1 LNTEPD
7 PEAVEKIEDICGLYA
22 QAQALLEAGE
32 RVLSSD
38 EKTGIQ
44 ALEHKH
50 PILPMRVGLVERREF
65 EYIRHGTQSLIVSFD
80 VATGRILAPWVGE
93 TRTEVDFVAHIR
105 VMLDATKTI
114 MVNNS
119 TIQTIKWHVV
129 LDGLNTHQSEGL
141 VRLVA
146 EHDRLDLDLGVKGKS
161 GILQSMVSR
170 AAFLKDSSHG
180 LVFHFTPKRPCP
192 SGASYGQEACVVD
205 ESGGVVVFDFGSEV
219 VEAFEFRF
227 GFGFARSNF
236 GVHRVF
242 QCDNGE
248 AV

>member
-1 LNTEPD
+1 MNQEPD
-7 PEAVEKIEDICGLYA
+7 EAAVEKIEDICGLYA

-50 PILPMRVGLVERREF
+50 PILPMQVGLVERREF
-65 EYIRHGTQSLIVSFD
+65 EYVRHGTQSLIVSFD
-80 VATGRILAPWVGE
+80 VATGRIVAPWVGE

-105 VMLDATKTI
+105 AMLDATKTI
-114 MVNNS
+114 TVNNS

-146 EHDRLDLDLGVKGKS
+146 EHDQLDLDLGVKGKS
-161 GILQSMVSR
+161 GILKSMVSR

-227 GFGFARSNF
+227 SLRFAGSNF

-248 AV
+248 AI

>member
-1 LNTEPD
+1 LNQEPD
-7 PEAVEKIEDICGLYA
+7 PEALEKIEDICGLYT

-65 EYIRHGTQSLIVSFD
+65 EYVRHGTQSLIVSFD
-80 VATGRILAPWVGE
+80 VATGRIVAPWVGE

-105 VMLDATKTI
+105 AMLAATKTI
-114 MVNNS
+114 TVNNS
-119 TIQTIKWHVV
+119 TIETIKWHVV

-146 EHDRLDLDLGVKGKS
+146 EHDQLDLDLGVKGKS
-161 GILQSMVSR
+161 GVLKSMVSR

-180 LVFHFTPKRPCP
+180 LVFHFTPRHASWMNQVELWFSILVRKLLKR
-192 SGASYGQEACVVD
+192 SSFVSVLD
-205 ESGGVVVFDFGSEV
+205 LRDRIL
-219 VEAFEFRF
+219 EFIEYFNVTMAKPFRWTYL
-227 GFGFARSNF
+227 GKPLMI
-236 GVHRVF
+236 
-242 QCDNGE
+242 
-248 AV
+248 

>member
-1 LNTEPD
+1 MNTEPD
-7 PEAVEKIEDICGLYA
+7 PEAAEKIEDICGLYA

-32 RVLSSD
+32 RVLSGD

-65 EYIRHGTQSLIVSFD
+65 EYVRHGTQSLIVSFD
-80 VATGRILAPWVGE
+80 VATGRIVAPWVGE
-93 TRTEVDFVAHIR
+93 TRTEVDFVAHIKA
-105 VMLDATKTI
+105 MLAATKTI
-114 MVNNS
+114 NLGEN
-119 TIQTIKWHVV
+119 TIETIKWHVV

-161 GILQSMVSR
+161 GVLKSMLSR

-180 LVFHFTPKRPCP
+180 LVFHFTPRRPCP

-227 GFGFARSNF
+227 SFGFAGSNF
-236 GVHRVF
+236 RVCGVF
-242 QCDNGE
+242 QCDDGE

>member
-1 LNTEPD
+1 LNQEPD
-7 PEAVEKIEDICGLYA
+7 VDAVEKIEDICGLYA

-65 EYIRHGTQSLIVSFD
+65 EYVRQGTQSLIVSFD
-80 VATGRILAPWVGE
+80 VATGRIVAPWVGE

-105 VMLDATKTI
+105 AMLDATKTI
-114 MVNNS
+114 TVNNS
-119 TIQTIKWHVV
+119 TTQTIKWHVV

-146 EHDRLDLDLGVKGKS
+146 EHDRLDLGVKGKS
-161 GILQSMVSR
+161 GILKSMVSR
-170 AAFLKDSSHG
+170 TTFLKDASHG
-180 LVFHFTPKRPCP
+180 VVFHFTPRRPCP

-219 VEAFEFRF
+219 VEAFEFRV
-227 GFGFARSNF
+227 GFGFTGSNF
-236 GVHRVF
+236 GVCGVF
-242 QCDNGE
+242 QCDDGE

>member
-7 PEAVEKIEDICGLYA
+7 PEAVEKIEDICGLYT

-65 EYIRHGTQSLIVSFD
+65 EYVRHGTQSLIVRFD
-80 VATGRILAPWVGE
+80 VATGRIVAPWVGE

-105 VMLDATKTI
+105 AMLDTTKTI
-114 MVNNS
+114 KLGEN
-119 TIQTIKWHVV
+119 TIETIKWHVV

-146 EHDRLDLDLGVKGKS
+146 EHDQLDLDLGVKGKS
-161 GILQSMVSR
+161 GILKSMVSR

-180 LVFHFTPKRPCP
+180 LVFTPRRPCP

-227 GFGFARSNF
+227 SLRFAGSNF

-242 QCDNGE
+242 QCDDGE